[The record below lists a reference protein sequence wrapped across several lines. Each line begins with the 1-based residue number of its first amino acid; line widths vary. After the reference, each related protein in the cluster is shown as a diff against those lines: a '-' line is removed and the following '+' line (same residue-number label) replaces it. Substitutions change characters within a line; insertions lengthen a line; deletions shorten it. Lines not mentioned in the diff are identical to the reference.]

1 MAKPQPLIVAP
12 VGNAFSFGSAP
23 NVDVPA
29 TPDEKVAAS
38 ALLTLLSSPSLNK
51 NDKNEAPNGWA
62 QPALKRQKSD
72 PSLKRRVL
80 SSYGT
85 INQAGLLLD
94 SSHPTSGPPSDPAAS
109 VVAAVTIMSV
119 EDRDVA
125 SVVARALNGEQV
137 EPAKLEEAEKWL
149 YQSVELVRGK
159 YKGRVAVVVG
169 MTAKK
174 YRVRVDGVEHQL
186 EFYPTMFKN
195 PVSKVSVPNPE
206 KIKMGSNQ
214 ALGSPK
220 PLTETTAPVAVA
232 SIMIDGDTRSGSSA
246 GARSV
251 SQDTCP
257 NTANTSRGP
266 SSPAVVPGSTG
277 LVTKTSADLLRL
289 MEETNVEMQKAR
301 SMLAS
306 FPPSPAGKAPPT
318 GFLAS
323 SQHTQDISKVAP
335 ALGIGPPS
343 SGKGEAETSPNRPA
357 VMGQS
362 THPNQSPQLTGVE
375 GKKVVQ
381 DMLTE
386 VQEDKA
392 GLVNVML
399 ANPVKATE
407 VISKAMKE
415 THIFND
421 VITGTYQMQ

>member
-12 VGNAFSFGSAP
+12 VGNAFSFGAAAP
-23 NVDVPA
+23 NGDVPA
-29 TPDEKVAAS
+29 TPEEKVAAS
-38 ALLTLLSSPSLNK
+38 ALLTLLSSPSLGK
-51 NDKNEAPNGWA
+51 TDKNEAPNGWA

-80 SSYGT
+80 SSYGAT
-85 INQAGLLLD
+85 NHHQAALLD
-94 SSHPTSGPPSDPAAS
+94 SSNPTSGPPSDPASS
-109 VVAAVTIMSV
+109 VVAAVTNMSV
-119 EDRDVA
+119 EEKDVV
-125 SVVARALNGEQV
+125 SVVTRALNGEPV

-195 PVSKVSVPNPE
+195 PVSVPNPATGAEE
-206 KIKMGSNQ
+206 KVKTEPKK
-214 ALGSPK
+214 GSPK
-220 PLTETTAPVAVA
+220 PQNESAAPVAPA
-232 SIMIDGDTRSGSSA
+232 SATVDGDTQSGSSA

-251 SQDTCP
+251 SEDTCP
-257 NTANTSRGP
+257 NTANPSRGP
-266 SSPAVVPGSTG
+266 SSPAVAAPAQGGASTG
-277 LVTKTSADLLRL
+277 LATKTSADLLRL

-306 FPPSPAGKAPPT
+306 FPPSPAGKPPPCL
-318 GFLAS
+318 LAS
-323 SQHTQDISKVAP
+323 SQQTHGGSSLNVGASI
-335 ALGIGPPS
+335 
-343 SGKGEAETSPNRPA
+343 SGKGEAETAPNRPV

-362 THPNQSPQLTGVE
+362 THPNQSPQLTAAE

-381 DMLTE
+381 EMLTE
-386 VQEDKA
+386 VQEDK
-392 GLVNVML
+392 VNVML

-407 VISKAMKE
+407 VISNAMNE
-415 THIFND
+415 TYI
-421 VITGTYQMQ
+421 